1 MDIVSNIHY
10 TVPSRKNQAMSTKYR
25 TMQEIVTD
33 TIRDAILEG
42 RYQPGQ
48 RLVAEELAKDMGV
61 SRMPVREA
69 LQRLEVTGL
78 VSLMPHKGAVVNEFS
93 KDEIIEIYHI
103 RGVLD
108 GLATRLAFSH
118 LTPSSHTR
126 LKEILKEMDRAVKA
140 KDTDQILAV
149 NRDFHAVI
157 WQAANAPRLQALL
170 QNLYD
175 AGQRFRNVSLL
186 LPGRLDQITQEHRLI
201 AQALEQ
207 GDALAAERYAIDH
220 HEGTAARLLT
230 SIDEISK
237 APSGSKK

>member
-1 MDIVSNIHY
+1 M
-10 TVPSRKNQAMSTKYR
+10 ATKYR

-33 TIRDAILEG
+33 TIRDAILDG

-48 RLVAEELAKDMGV
+48 RLVADELAKDMGV

-78 VSLMPHKGAVVNEFS
+78 VSLVPHKGAVVNEFS

-108 GLATRLAFSH
+108 GLATRLATPH
-118 LTPSSHTR
+118 LAPADHKR
-126 LKEILKEMDRAVKA
+126 LEEILKEMDRAVRA
-140 KDTDQILAV
+140 KDTDRILAV

-157 WQAANAPRLQALL
+157 WQAAQAPRLHALL

-186 LPGRLDQITQEHRLI
+186 LPGRIDQITNEHRLI
-201 AQALEQ
+201 AQALEK
-207 GDALAAERYAIDH
+207 GDAQAAERHAVDH

-237 APSGSKK
+237 APALTKK